1 MPSEAFFRRSWA
13 AAWWG
18 LGAHADAALRDELLR
33 CYAEPHRRYHT
44 RQHLHECLAWLPRL
58 AAEADHPAEVA
69 LALWFHD
76 AIYRPE
82 RHDNEALCAEWAR
95 SAIWAACGAS
105 SANWAAGSASAVAE
119 RVHAL
124 VLATRHAAE
133 PQGADQQVLVDI
145 DLAILGA
152 PPSRFAQYEQQV
164 RQEYATVPEAAFR
177 AGRHRILEG
186 FLARPRLFATA
197 TGRALFEARARVN
210 LQGSVA
216 ALAANPRGLTQS
228 T

>member
-18 LGAHADAALRDELLR
+18 LGVQADAALRDELLR
-33 CYAEPHRRYHT
+33 CWSEPHRTYHT

-58 AAEADHPAEVA
+58 AAEAEHPAEVA

-76 AIYRPE
+76 AIYRPG
-82 RHDNEALCAEWAR
+82 RDDNEALCAEWAR

-105 SANWAAGSASAVAE
+105 SANWAAGGTSAAAE

-133 PQGADQQVLVDI
+133 PQGADQQVLIDI

-164 RQEYATVPEAAFR
+164 RQEYAAVPEAAFR
-177 AGRHRILEG
+177 SGRLRILEG
-186 FLARPRLFATA
+186 FLARPRLYGTA
-197 TGRALFEARARVN
+197 TGHAPFEARARHN
-210 LQGSVA
+210 LAHSIA
-216 ALAANPRGLTQS
+216 ALEQDDHHP
-228 T
+228 